1 MTALT
6 SLLRLRLGV
15 VTCLA
20 LSIPSSGSL
29 AAQGG
34 RGRGGPGGRG
44 GFGQR
49 VSPAATLKDNLE
61 HNDPVAFLLDRKK
74 PLALSGAQRDSLKV
88 FRKEMRRRQ
97 EPLFKDMEGLATD
110 REQQGAR
117 GGRGRGGRS
126 DGGGPDGGGG
136 ASGRG
141 GDRAARA
148 GASDTMRV
156 LIDRL
161 TEIQDAYGERART
174 QLSESQRAK
183 ADTLME
189 RFLAD
194 ERKRAEKARP
204 DRRP

>member
-1 MTALT
+1 MSVLT

-74 PLALSGAQRDSLKV
+74 PLALSGTQRDSLKV

-97 EPLFKDMEGLATD
+97 EPLFKDMEGLAAD

-117 GGRGRGGRS
+117 GGRGRG
-126 DGGGPDGGGG
+126 
-136 ASGRG
+136 
-141 GDRAARA
+141 ARA
-148 GASDTMRV
+148 GASDTMRI
-156 LIDRL
+156 LIDCL
-161 TEIQDAYGERART
+161 TDIQDAYGERART